1 MIMIIIVNNS
11 ESDKNPYPL
20 DFLAHAMHYSNF
32 E

>member
-11 ESDKNPYPL
+11 RSGENSYSL
-20 DFLAHAMHYSNF
+20 EFLAYAMHYSNF